1 MSAKIR
7 TILTS
12 KNIALKSYPRPASSI
27 GIAKRLIHAQPEMKR
42 A

>member
-12 KNIALKSYPRPASSI
+12 KNIALKSIARPASSI
-27 GIAKRLIHAQPEMKR
+27 GIAKRLIPA
-42 A
+42 